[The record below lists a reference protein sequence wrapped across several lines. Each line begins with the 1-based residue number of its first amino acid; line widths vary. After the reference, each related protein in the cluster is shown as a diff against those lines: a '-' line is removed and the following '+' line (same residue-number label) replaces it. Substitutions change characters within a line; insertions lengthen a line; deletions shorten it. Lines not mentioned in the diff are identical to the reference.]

1 MNCKNLQETL
11 VCNNV
16 TWEKAIVCLY
26 SVKSHLK
33 IITEFV
39 YIAAVNDFIVCI
51 MTKAIVWRQV
61 NCSFSTYFSL
71 TSICMI
77 RCGTQLWM
85 PANYWWGVANNGWKY
100 KEEGTGSY
108 AEKAE

>member
-1 MNCKNLQETL
+1 MNRKNLQETL

-39 YIAAVNDFIVCI
+39 YIAAV
-51 MTKAIVWRQV
+51 RQQQIITFFNHTV
-61 NCSFSTYFSL
+61 EIKSAQQHSVRKSN
-71 TSICMI
+71 
-77 RCGTQLWM
+77 
-85 PANYWWGVANNGWKY
+85 
-100 KEEGTGSY
+100 
-108 AEKAE
+108 